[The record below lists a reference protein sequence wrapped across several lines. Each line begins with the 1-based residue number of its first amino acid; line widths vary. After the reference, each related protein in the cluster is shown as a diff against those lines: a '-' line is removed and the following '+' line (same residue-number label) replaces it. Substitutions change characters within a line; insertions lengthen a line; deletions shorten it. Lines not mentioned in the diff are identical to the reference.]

1 MHLYGSLFFSSAAL
15 HAVNV
20 CIFVWLCINMCL
32 RTVCMERL
40 SVSLTL
46 TPVFHAKV
54 TLPPNGHI
62 SWLRWVMKL
71 TATQSDIETF
81 TLLEDIILYSQRHN
95 QVKHMSF

>member
-32 RTVCMERL
+32 RTVCMERP

-54 TLPPNGHI
+54 TLPPQWPHFMAQVGNEI
-62 SWLRWVMKL
+62 NS
-71 TATQSDIETF
+71 
-81 TLLEDIILYSQRHN
+81 YSE
-95 QVKHMSF
+95 